1 LGVNP
6 SGGVVEESLVA
17 AYEAEFADLVSGRR
31 RVAFIAL
38 NQQASALRLAV
49 CALGIGPGDE
59 VIVPSY
65 APAEAAT
72 ATRAAGATPVFAD
85 IDPLTYCLDPDAVA
99 DAIGPRTAA
108 VMAVHQFGHPA
119 EMRALSALSAR
130 HGIAL
135 VEDASQAQAAALD
148 RQPVGT
154 FGTVTA
160 FPLGVVTADPQ
171 LARRMRGLRPAHELP
186 TEASA
191 AVGRSALDRLAG
203 FTARRRANARVL
215 DSALTGVHVPYV
227 RPGVHHV
234 YHRYT
239 VRVPGNG
246 RPDRDAFAKAL
257 AARGVKAV
265 IPVPTPVHRLPAH
278 RAGHRAGYRAGHQAG
293 VVLPHTEWAA
303 AQTLSLPIDPLLTE
317 REVERTVA
325 ACNALGGLLG
335 SVG

>member
-1 LGVNP
+1 MEP
-6 SGGVVEESLVA
+6 SGTVVEASLVA
-17 AYEAEFADLVSGRR
+17 AYEEEFADRVGGRR
-31 RVAFIAL
+31 FTAFIAV
-38 NQQASALRLAV
+38 NEQASALRLAV
-49 CALGIGPGDE
+49 SALEVEHGDE

-65 APAEAAT
+65 APAEAA
-72 ATRAAGATPVFAD
+72 ASIRSAGASPVFAD
-85 IDPLTYCLDPDAVA
+85 IDPRTFCLDPEAVA
-99 DAIGPRTAA
+99 AAITPRTTA

-119 EMRALSALSAR
+119 DLHALSSLCAR
-130 HGIAL
+130 HGLAL
-135 VEDASQAQAAALD
+135 LEDASQAQAASLD
-148 RQPVGT
+148 GRPVGS

-160 FPLGVVTADPQ
+160 FPLGVVTADPA
-171 LARRMRGLRPAHELP
+171 LSRRIRRIRAGHELP

-191 AVGRSALDRLAG
+191 AVGRSALDQLAG
-203 FTARRRANARVL
+203 FTARRRANARVF

-227 RPGVHHV
+227 RPGAHHV

-257 AARGVKAV
+257 AARGVKTV
-265 IPVPTPVHRLPAH
+265 VPVPTPVHRLPVHRSDAH
-278 RAGHRAGYRAGHQAG
+278 
-293 VVLPHTEWAA
+293 LPQTESAA

-335 SVG
+335 SFG